1 MKPISK
7 ETRELIISAKERGE
21 KENDIATWLKIGKR
35 TIGAIWKRYKET
47 GNISP
52 IPYKGRSSCLSE
64 GKIEEIKATIKE
76 RADITLAEMIE
87 ELTLPIKKSQLS
99 RVLNKLG
106 FSYKK
111 NSTPKRTAKGRRCT
125 TTR

>member
-21 KENDIATWLKIGKR
+21 KENDIVTWLKVGKR
-35 TIGAIWKRYKET
+35 TIGAIWKRYKDT

-52 IPYKGRSSCLSE
+52 TPYKGRSSCLSE

-76 RADITLAEMIE
+76 RPDITLAETIE

-99 RVLNKLG
+99 RLLNKLG
-106 FSYKK
+106 LSYKK
-111 NSTPKRTAKGRRCT
+111 KRCT
-125 TTR
+125 QKNS